1 MARINK
7 FAAQNL
13 NDIYGKKEPKPPIP
27 TDNANTAG
35 TRPRGSGMLVLTR
48 PVKQPQPQPQPQ
60 PPPSLVP
67 KDGKSIQPGL
77 GLSSSSSSVLKKENV
92 PGVHAVQNPVSS
104 TNPVPISIE
113 KDNKPEAECAVSNLG
128 KDKPAALTT
137 PLVQNAKIESE
148 TISLRP
154 QGVYT
159 PPAARGMQAVHLP
172 VGTGVKRPVSLE
184 NAAVSQ
190 EKTVAPPIPCDQAA
204 QTTEPLGSCPPVK
217 ESQQHIDEKA
227 PETLKDETILEAVPP
242 PPQQQIKPSRPE
254 PFRPPQLRG
263 DAAAR
268 IAKTEAE
275 AGPSSY
281 PPTPPR
287 DDPSLG
293 RRETRSNFQQQ
304 QQRSRRDERSV
315 QEGGRYFREPPQGRY
330 DHPEDRMHERPGSG
344 GSGYY
349 YYNREGNCHP
359 RPGSEGGRNYD
370 IEVIRPGSGE
380 SDYVKDRYNTNNRD
394 FAYGGRQNFDRQMQ
408 SAPDNLY
415 REGHG
420 NSYDSSY
427 EHRQDLNR
435 QDGTY
440 RNNYNHQ
447 FRTGGT
453 SREFVNRGG
462 YGGGVRGGGG
472 QRREQYG
479 RNNNFGT
486 GGQFRDN
493 FGQPSINGRF
503 SGQQREQEGSFRQ
516 HSRMQRDTYG
526 GGGGGYRYNDLGHAS
541 NTGYG
546 GEAYQRPRS
555 GGYQGDLTRPR
566 SGGYG
571 GEVGGRPIGSA
582 DSMMNRPGFYNG
594 RRSPNSQDRIGHED
608 HVIGPQGR
616 YQFDGPGSRM
626 VEMQG
631 VDGGYQRPKSG
642 GYRGIVSGRPM
653 ASSDSQMSSSNNFIE
668 KMDREGFS
676 GRPQERYHFEGS
688 FSTNEVQSSDFA
700 SNRRLDNTRDSFNEF
715 DSYRPRREIY
725 KAEPIIDEG
734 HQEIVRDCSMEY
746 NIINSESFKAGG
758 HEEELVKVSHKVD
771 NDQTFYGDDKGPHL
785 TEEEQQ
791 IENAR
796 KKIEDQDQFS
806 EAIPL
811 QKRQEG
817 GLQQDTREE
826 VVEVATNGEP
836 IVESVESHI
845 VIHGTSGQLKE
856 EDDPVNLC
864 SLQEQDKLSDR
875 FASGKILAS
884 HTSRQVQTDSAS
896 SMRPPNYYG
905 SRGAGQQTS
914 SYRSRS
920 SSNSWRRETSETKNV
935 PARGFT
941 SMYGEHNYRSQSRE
955 SSTSERY

>member
-13 NDIYGKKEPKPPIP
+13 NDIYGKKEPKPPTP

-35 TRPRGSGMLVLTR
+35 TRPRGGGMLVLTR
-48 PVKQPQPQPQPQ
+48 PVKQPQPQP
-60 PPPSLVP
+60 PPSLVP
-67 KDGKSIQPGL
+67 KDGKIIQPGL
-77 GLSSSSSSVLKKENV
+77 GLSSSSSSALKKENV
-92 PGVHAVQNPVSS
+92 PGVHAVQNPVSL
-104 TNPVPISIE
+104 TNPVAISIE
-113 KDNKPEAECAVSNLG
+113 KDNKPEAKIAVSNLG

-137 PLVQNAKIESE
+137 PPVQNAKIESE

-172 VGTGVKRPVSLE
+172 VGAGVKRPVSIE
-184 NAAVSQ
+184 NAVVSQ
-190 EKTVAPPIPCDQAA
+190 EKTVALPIPCDQAV
-204 QTTEPLGSCPPVK
+204 QTTEPLGPSPPGK
-217 ESQQHIDEKA
+217 ESKQPIDEKA
-227 PETLKDETILEAVPP
+227 PETLKDETIVDAVPP
-242 PPQQQIKPSRPE
+242 QQQQIKPSRPE

-268 IAKTEAE
+268 MAKTEAE
-275 AGPSSY
+275 AGPSY

-304 QQRSRRDERSV
+304 PRSRRDERSV

-349 YYNREGNCHP
+349 YYNREGNSHP

-370 IEVIRPGSGE
+370 IEVIRPGSGG
-380 SDYVKDRYNTNNRD
+380 SDHVKDRYNTNNRD
-394 FAYGGRQNFDRQMQ
+394 FAYGGRQMTI
-408 SAPDNLY
+408 APDHLY

-427 EHRQDLNR
+427 EHRQDFNR

-447 FRTGGT
+447 FRTGGLN
-453 SREFVNRGG
+453 REFVNRGG
-462 YGGGVRGGGG
+462 YGGGG

-503 SGQQREQEGSFRQ
+503 NGQQREQEGSFRQ

-526 GGGGGYRYNDLGHAS
+526 GNGGYRYNDLGHAP

-546 GEAYQRPRS
+546 GEVYQRPRS
-555 GGYQGDLTRPR
+555 GGYEGDLTRPG

-571 GEVGGRPIGSA
+571 GDVGGRPIGSA

-594 RRSPNSQDRIGHED
+594 RRSPISQDRMGHED
-608 HVIGPQGR
+608 HVSGPQGR
-616 YQFDGPGSRM
+616 YQFDGLGSRM
-626 VEMQG
+626 IEMQG
-631 VDGGYQRPKSG
+631 VDGGYQRPRSG
-642 GYRGIVSGRPM
+642 GYRGIVSGRSM
-653 ASSDSQMSSSNNFIE
+653 ASSDSQMSSSNNFID
-668 KMDREGFS
+668 KSDQEGFS
-676 GRPQERYHFEGS
+676 SRPQERYHFEGS
-688 FSTNEVQSSDFA
+688 FSTKEVQSSDFP
-700 SNRRLDNTRDSFNEF
+700 SNRRSDNSRDSFNDF

-746 NIINSESFKAGG
+746 NIINSESFKKAGG
-758 HEEELVKVSHKVD
+758 HEEELVKVSHNVD
-771 NDQTFYGDDKGPHL
+771 TDQTFYGDDKGSYL
-785 TEEEQQ
+785 TEEELQ

-796 KKIEDQDQFS
+796 KKFEDQDQFS
-806 EAIPL
+806 EGMLL

-817 GLQQDTREE
+817 GPQQDSREE
-826 VVEVATNGEP
+826 VVEVAINGEP

-845 VIHGTSGQLKE
+845 VIHGTSGPLKE
-856 EDDPVNLC
+856 EDGPVNLC
-864 SLQEQDKLSDR
+864 SLEEQDKLADR

-884 HTSRQVQTDSAS
+884 HTPRLVQLQTDSAS

-920 SSNSWRRETSETKNV
+920 SSNSWRRETSEAKNV
-935 PARGFT
+935 PAHGFT

>member
-13 NDIYGKKEPKPPIP
+13 NDIYGKKEPKPPTP
-27 TDNANTAG
+27 TDNANLAG

-48 PVKQPQPQPQPQ
+48 PVKQPQP
-60 PPPSLVP
+60 PPSLVP
-67 KDGKSIQPGL
+67 KDGKTIQAGL
-77 GLSSSSSSVLKKENV
+77 GLSSSSSSSALKKESV
-92 PGVHAVQNPVSS
+92 PAVQAVQNPVSS
-104 TNPVPISIE
+104 TNSAVISIE
-113 KDNKPEAECAVSNLG
+113 KDSKPEAESDGSNPG
-128 KDKPAALTT
+128 RDKPATLTT
-137 PLVQNAKIESE
+137 PPVQNAKRESE

-172 VGTGVKRPVSLE
+172 VGAGVKRPVSVE

-190 EKTVAPPIPCDQAA
+190 EKTEAPPAPCDQPA
-204 QTTEPLGSCPPVK
+204 QITEPLGPFPP
-217 ESQQHIDEKA
+217 ESQQPIDEKG
-227 PETLKDETILEAVPP
+227 PETLKGEAIADALPSL
-242 PPQQQIKPSRPE
+242 QQQIKPLRPE

-268 IAKTEAE
+268 IAKPEVE
-275 AGPSSY
+275 AGPSY

-293 RRETRSNFQQQ
+293 RRDTRSNFQQQ
-304 QQRSRRDERSV
+304 PRGRREERPV
-315 QEGGRYFREPPQGRY
+315 QDGGRYFRDPPQGRY

-349 YYNREGNCHP
+349 YYNREGNSHS
-359 RPGSEGGRNYD
+359 RPGPEGGRNYD
-370 IEVIRPGSGE
+370 IEVIRPGSGG
-380 SDYVKDRYNTNNRD
+380 SDYVKDRYNSNNRD
-394 FAYGGRQNFDRQMQ
+394 FAYGGRQNFDRQMT

-427 EHRQDLNR
+427 EHRQDFNR

-447 FRTGGT
+447 FRTGGMN
-453 SREFVNRGG
+453 REFVNRGG

-479 RNNNFGT
+479 RNNHFGP
-486 GGQFRDN
+486 GGHFRDN
-493 FGQPSINGRF
+493 FGQPSVNGRF
-503 SGQQREQEGSFRQ
+503 SGQQREQEGNFRQ
-516 HSRMQRDTYG
+516 QSRMQRDTY

-546 GEAYQRPRS
+546 GEVYQRPRS
-555 GGYQGDLTRPR
+555 GGYEVDSTRPG

-571 GEVGGRPIGSA
+571 GDVGGRPIGSA

-594 RRSPNSQDRIGHED
+594 HRSPISQDRTGHED
-608 HVIGPQGR
+608 YASGPQGR
-616 YQFDGPGSRM
+616 YQFDGLGSRM
-626 VEMQG
+626 NEMQG
-631 VDGGYQRPKSG
+631 VDAGYQRPRSG
-642 GYRGIVSGRPM
+642 GHRGIVSGRSM
-653 ASSDSQMSSSNNFIE
+653 ASSDSQMGSSNNFID
-668 KMDREGFS
+668 KIDQEGFS
-676 GRPQERYHFEGS
+676 SRPQERYHFDGS
-688 FSTNEVQSSDFA
+688 FSTAEVQSSDFA
-700 SNRRLDNTRDSFNEF
+700 SNRRLDNSRDSFNEF
-715 DSYRPRREIY
+715 DSYRPRRDTY
-725 KAEPIIDEG
+725 KAEVIIDEE
-734 HQEIVRDCSMEY
+734 HQEIGRDCSMEY
-746 NIINSESFKAGG
+746 NILNSESFKKAGR
-758 HEEELVKVSHKVD
+758 HEEELVKSNHKVD
-771 NDQTFYGDDKGPHL
+771 AEQTFFGEDKRPYL

-796 KKIEDQDQFS
+796 KKIVDQDQFS
-806 EAIPL
+806 EGTTL

-817 GLQQDTREE
+817 GLQQDMREE

-836 IVESVESHI
+836 IIESAESHI

-856 EDDPVNLC
+856 EDGPANLY
-864 SLQEQDKLSDR
+864 SLEEQDKLADR
-875 FASGKILAS
+875 FASSKILAG
-884 HTSRQVQTDSAS
+884 HTPRQVQTDSAS

-905 SRGAGQQTS
+905 NRGAGQQTS

-955 SSTSERY
+955 SSTAERYQF